1 VLGKEGYSILTHY
14 EVSFK
19 KGEGFDAGSP
29 QATMAHF
36 VNENNIL

>member
-19 KGEGFDAGSP
+19 KGEGFDAGL
-29 QATMAHF
+29 AHF